1 MTDTTYNG
9 WTNRETWAIG
19 LHLMDPITEQII
31 EDIDDWAAADSM
43 EAGRLFEAFV
53 DDMIE
58 EAELGYQFT
67 LLLDLIDISQVN
79 WEELGQHALNAAF
92 NN

>member
-1 MTDTTYNG
+1 MTNTTYNG

-19 LHLMDPITEQII
+19 LHLMDAITEQII
-31 EDIDDWAAADSM
+31 EDIDDWAVADAM

-53 DDMIE
+53 DDMIDQVN
-58 EAELGYQFT
+58 LYG
-67 LLLDLIDISQVN
+67 LLLDLLDISQVN
-79 WEELGQHALNAAF
+79 WEELGQHALDAAF

>member
-1 MTDTTYNG
+1 
-9 WTNRETWAIG
+9 
-19 LHLMDPITEQII
+19 MDPITEQII

-58 EAELGYQFT
+58 EADLSIQYT

-79 WEELGQHALNAAF
+79 WEELGQHALDAAF
-92 NN
+92 N